1 MDEWLAPFRYELPPE
16 LIAKHPPIE
25 RSGGR
30 LLEVGRDGV
39 SDRLVQDLPSLLKAD
54 DLLILNDT
62 RVLHARLAARRS
74 SGGRVELLV
83 MPDVDT
89 LGRYWAM
96 AKPARR
102 LRAGEQL
109 EILSGLGASASKVA
123 GCAALLGER
132 RADGCFAVELM
143 PSPDVVM
150 GQAGKVPIP
159 PYLNRESVEEDA
171 ERYQTVF
178 GTQGGAVAA
187 PTAGL
192 HFTQELLQHLS
203 AVGCRKA
210 WVTLHVGAGTFRSLR
225 PTDLIQKRLHKER
238 YFVPQATV
246 DAVAETRR
254 RGGRIIAVG
263 TTSTRTLESAVQSDG
278 SLVEG
283 WGTTDLFI
291 RPGDSFRVVDGLWTN
306 FHLPESSLLMLVCAF
321 GGLERI
327 MSAYQHAVAARYRF
341 FSYGDAMLVWPKGD
355 ESSE

>member
-1 MDEWLAPFRYELPPE
+1 MQNTRQLNGLG
-16 LIAKHPPIE
+16 LIAG
-25 RSGGR
+25 SGP
-30 LLEVGRDGV
+30 DGV
-39 SDRLVQDLPSLLKAD
+39 SDRLAGFAISAGAD

-62 RVLHARLAARRS
+62 RVSHVASPLAV

-109 EILSGLGASASKVA
+109 EILSGFGASASKVA

-203 AVGCRKA
+203 AVGCRRA

-225 PTDLIQKRLHKER
+225 PTDLIQKRLHR
-238 YFVPQATV
+238 ALFCAASHGGCSGGNSASRRSIIAGYDV
-246 DAVAETRR
+246 DANVGKCRSV
-254 RGGRIIAVG
+254 GR
-263 TTSTRTLESAVQSDG
+263 
-278 SLVEG
+278 
-283 WGTTDLFI
+283 
-291 RPGDSFRVVDGLWTN
+291 
-306 FHLPESSLLMLVCAF
+306 
-321 GGLERI
+321 
-327 MSAYQHAVAARYRF
+327 
-341 FSYGDAMLVWPKGD
+341 
-355 ESSE
+355 